1 MAERI
6 RILKRPTANEVY
18 MLAGWH
24 QWADAGSIS
33 SGLPEYLIHLTEA
46 EIIAE
51 MGDDGFYLFQ
61 IPGTHH
67 LLRPNIKMEDGHI
80 HSLDVRRNEF
90 FYWEHKDKGLVIF
103 LGEEP
108 HLNVDHYAEAFLTVV
123 RELRV
128 QRIISFGGV
137 YGPVPYDLEREIGC
151 LYSLPSMKAELQK
164 YAVRFS
170 NYEGGSSIGSYLA
183 HYAEQAEIEFLA
195 FYSFVPAYDFGQSN
209 LLPQGI
215 RIENDYK
222 AWHDVMRRC
231 NHMLNLDLNLADLE
245 RRSYE
250 LVETMDDKITELE
263 GKYPQLKARD
273 YLEQVTESFTERPFL
288 PLDDIWE
295 QEIRDLFGDSDD
307 T

>member
-6 RILKRPTANEVY
+6 RILNKPTVAEIY

-46 EIIAE
+46 QKIAE
-51 MGDDGFYLFQ
+51 INDDGFYIFQ

-67 LLRPNIKMEDGHI
+67 LLRPAVKLKDGHVG
-80 HSLDVRRNEF
+80 SLDVRKNEF
-90 FYWEHKDKGLVIF
+90 FYWENEGKGLVIF

-108 HLNVDHYAEAFLTVV
+108 HMNIDQYAEAFFTVV
-123 RELRV
+123 KELGVRRV
-128 QRIISFGGV
+128 ISFGGV

-151 LYSLPSMKAELQK
+151 LYSLPHMKAELQN

-170 NYEGGSSIGSYLA
+170 NYEGGSSVGTYLG
-183 HYAEQAEIEFLA
+183 YQAEQAKVEFLA
-195 FYSFVPAYDFGQSN
+195 FYGFVPAYDFGQSN
-209 LLPQGI
+209 VLPQGV

-222 AWHDVMRRC
+222 AWFEVMRRC
-231 NHMLNLDLNLADLE
+231 NHMLGLDLNLMDLE
-245 RRSYE
+245 QRSFE
-250 LVETMDDKITELE
+250 LVETMDEKIVELE

-273 YLEQVTESFTERPFL
+273 YLDQVAEAFIERPFM

-295 QEIRDLFGDSDD
+295 RELRDLFGDGDD
-307 T
+307 

>member
-1 MAERI
+1 MAESVQLFEKPAVDEI
-6 RILKRPTANEVY
+6 Y

-46 EIIAE
+46 RKIGEFGNE
-51 MGDDGFYLFQ
+51 GFYLFQ

-67 LLRPNIKMEDGHI
+67 LLRPVIKMEEGHI
-80 HSLDVRRNEF
+80 QSLEIRRNEF
-90 FYWEHKDKGLVIF
+90 FYWEHEGKGLVIF

-108 HLNVDHYAEAFLTVV
+108 HLNAEQYADAFFTAV
-123 RELRV
+123 RQLGV
-128 QRIISFGGV
+128 QRVISFGGV

-151 LYSLPSMKAELQK
+151 LYSLPHMKAELQK

-183 HYAEQAEIEFLA
+183 HFAEQVEVEFLA
-195 FYSFVPAYDFGQSN
+195 FYGFVPAYDFGQSAV
-209 LLPQGI
+209 LPQGI

-222 AWHDVMRRC
+222 AWHDIMRRC
-231 NHMLNLDLNLADLE
+231 NHLLNLDLNLADLE
-245 RRSYE
+245 RRGYE
-250 LVETMDDKITELE
+250 LVETMDEKIGELE
-263 GKYPQLKARD
+263 EKYPQLKARD
-273 YLEQVTESFTERPFL
+273 YLEEVAEAFVERPFM

-295 QEIRDLFGDSDD
+295 QELRDLFGDGED
-307 T
+307 